1 MDYRILNAENEESD
15 SPCTVDLSVIGY
27 LFILKRKGFYRA
39 VPCDKY
45 NHPEIPSPRVQPSRQ
60 GGHSCFPKGTALK
73 VTANTAYFEVE
84 MKKKGIKMEDSLH
97 TITKDHFFI
106 P

>member
-1 MDYRILNAENEESD
+1 M
-15 SPCTVDLSVIGY
+15 
-27 LFILKRKGFYRA
+27 
-39 VPCDKY
+39 
-45 NHPEIPSPRVQPSRQ
+45 QPSRQ

-97 TITKDHFFI
+97 TITKDRFFI
-106 P
+106 PKNP